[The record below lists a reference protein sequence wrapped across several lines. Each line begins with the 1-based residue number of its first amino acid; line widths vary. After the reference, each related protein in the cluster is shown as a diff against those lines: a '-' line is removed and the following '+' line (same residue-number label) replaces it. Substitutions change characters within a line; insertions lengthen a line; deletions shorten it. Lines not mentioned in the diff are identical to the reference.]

1 MARIFGAG
9 IDSRARSRRNG
20 FAFIGSILE
29 GLIAAMERPLL
40 NNACIEVAL
49 RRPVRQPEAC
59 SKSARIRLSER
70 VKLTRQRTLD

>member
-1 MARIFGAG
+1 M
-9 IDSRARSRRNG
+9 
-20 FAFIGSILE
+20 GSILE

-70 VKLTRQRTLD
+70 VKLSRQRTLPSDTGVNIRPEATRE